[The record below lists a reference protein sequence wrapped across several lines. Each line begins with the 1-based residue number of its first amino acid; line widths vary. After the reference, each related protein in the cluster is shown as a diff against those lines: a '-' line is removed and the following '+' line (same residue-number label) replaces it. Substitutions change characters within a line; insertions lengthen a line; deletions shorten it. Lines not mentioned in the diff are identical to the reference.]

1 MSGSNGKG
9 PRKAVLVTGAAGYI
23 GSLVMNSLAA
33 DPRGLERIVATDI
46 REPAAPELPAGVTWM
61 TLDVRS
67 PELADVISAHR
78 IDTVVHLA
86 AIVTPGPG
94 QSRELMYSVDVEGTR
109 NVLDACLAGGV
120 KKVIITSSGAAY
132 GYHADNARM
141 VYEDHPLR
149 GNAEFAYA
157 DHKRIVEQMLAEY
170 RVQHPALR
178 QLIFRVGTI
187 LGESVSNQITAL
199 FEKRVVLGLKGSP
212 SPFVFIWDR
221 DVVGVIEAG
230 IHGSGTGI
238 YNVAGDGTMTLRE
251 IARKLNK
258 PYVALPPG
266 LVAGAL
272 SVLQR
277 FGLTRYGPEQV
288 GFLQFRPVLA
298 NDRLKSEFG
307 YIPQRTSREVFDL
320 YARSVQPGSGR

>member
-1 MSGSNGKG
+1 M
-9 PRKAVLVTGAAGYI
+9 T
-23 GSLVMNSLAA
+23 SLAA
-33 DPRGLERIVATDI
+33 NPRGLERIVGTDI
-46 REPAAPELPAGVTWM
+46 REPAGGPPEGVTWI
-61 TLDVRS
+61 TLDVRA
-67 PELADVISAHR
+67 PELADVIRLHH

-94 QSRELMYSVDVEGTR
+94 QTRELMYSVDVEGTK

-141 VYEDHPLR
+141 LYEDHPLR
-149 GNAEFAYA
+149 GNVEFAYS

-170 RVQHPALR
+170 REQHPELE

-199 FEKRVVLGLKGSP
+199 FEKAVVLGLRGSP
-212 SPFVFIWDR
+212 TPFVFIWDQ

-230 IHGSGTGI
+230 IHTGGAGI
-238 YNVAGDGTMTLRE
+238 FNLAGDGTMTLRE
-251 IARKLNK
+251 IARRLGK
-258 PYVALPPG
+258 PYVALPPEM
-266 LVAGAL
+266 VAGAL

-277 FGLTRYGPEQV
+277 LGLTRYGPEQV
-288 GFLQFRPVLA
+288 GFLRYRPVLA

-307 YIPQRTSREVFDL
+307 YTPRRTSREVFDL
-320 YARSVQPGSGR
+320 YARSVSPREEGAR